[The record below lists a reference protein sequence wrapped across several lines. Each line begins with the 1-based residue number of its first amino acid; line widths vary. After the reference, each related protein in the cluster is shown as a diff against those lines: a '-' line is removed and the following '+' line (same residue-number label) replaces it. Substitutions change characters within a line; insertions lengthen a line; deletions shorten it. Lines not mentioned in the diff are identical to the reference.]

1 MNDDAQKIIPLNI
14 LVVDDD
20 STIRKTLSYCLAA
33 EGYTVIAVS
42 NSADALDEA
51 KRRSFDLAFVD
62 LKLGEENGMDLIS
75 LLGTASSWTKVVVIT
90 AHASIETAVEA
101 MRRGATDYIA
111 KPFTPDQVR
120 MLTQRVGRIRE
131 LEIQVAALKEDMQ
144 RLGPETQLQSRNS
157 GMQRLIEMAKKAAPS
172 EAIVLL
178 RGESGTGKSV
188 LARAIH
194 HWSTR
199 APKPMTVVACPS
211 VPAELLES
219 ELFGH
224 AKGAFTGAVRDN
236 PGRVAACEGGT
247 LFLDEIGDIAP
258 SVQAKLLHFIQ
269 DREYERLGEAKPRK
283 ADVRVIAATNR
294 EYERLGEAKPRKA
307 DVRVIAATNADIEKR
322 VAEGRFRE
330 DLFYRLNVISL
341 TLPPLRERPEDIL
354 PLAAD
359 FLRYFCRS
367 NHKSI
372 LGFDSEAGER
382 LKRYAWP
389 GNVRELRNTVE
400 RAVIL
405 GSGEHIGEKD
415 LPEAIAPT
423 AGAPA
428 IGDRVPLSI
437 IEELHVRRVLANTS
451 SLQEAA
457 DVLGIDQATLWRR
470 PAFSSTPALHAART
484 CAARLFKLQGAFV
497 LLERNLLN
505 LRFLK
510 SGIEIALF
518 RGACLYRVQENV
530 L

>member
-1 MNDDAQKIIPLNI
+1 MNGDAQKTSSMNI

-20 STIRKTLSYCLAA
+20 GNIRKTLSYCLAA

-42 NSADALDEA
+42 NPDDAVEEA
-51 KRRSFDLAFVD
+51 KRRSFDIAFVD
-62 LKLGEENGMDLIS
+62 LKLGEANGMDLIS
-75 LLGTASSWTKVVVIT
+75 LLGSASSWTKVVVIT
-90 AHASIETAVEA
+90 AYASIETAVEA

-120 MLTQRVGRIRE
+120 MLTRRIGRVRE

-144 RLGPETQLQSRNS
+144 RLGPEAQLQSRNS
-157 GMQRLIEMAKKAAPS
+157 GMQRVIEMARKAAPS

-188 LARAIH
+188 FARAIH
-194 HWSTR
+194 RWSSR
-199 APKPMTVVACPS
+199 AAKPMTVVACPA
-211 VPAELLES
+211 VPSELLES

-224 AKGAFTGAVRDN
+224 AKGAFTGAVRDH
-236 PGRVAACEGGT
+236 PGRIAACEGGT
-247 LFLDEIGDIAP
+247 LFLDEIGDMAP

-269 DREYERLGEAKPRK
+269 EK
-283 ADVRVIAATNR
+283 

-322 VAEGRFRE
+322 VGEGLFRE

-341 TLPPLRERPEDIL
+341 TLPALRERPEDIV
-354 PLAAD
+354 PLALD
-359 FLRYFCRS
+359 FLHYFCRT

-372 LGFDSEAGER
+372 LGFSEGATER
-382 LKRYAWP
+382 LSRYSWP

-405 GSGEHIGEKD
+405 GSSEQIGEKD
-415 LPEAIAPT
+415 LPENIAPM
-423 AGAPA
+423 ASAPA
-428 IGDRVPLSI
+428 IGDRVPLST
-437 IEELHVRRVLANTS
+437 IEELHIRRVLASTF

-470 PAFSSTPALHAART
+470 RKTY
-484 CAARLFKLQGAFV
+484 
-497 LLERNLLN
+497 
-505 LRFLK
+505 
-510 SGIEIALF
+510 GI
-518 RGACLYRVQENV
+518 
-530 L
+530 